1 MTWSE
6 LFPARTLGIT
16 AGAAALL
23 AAIGLATSAGLV
35 LGNATTSVPRGIYLK
50 ADPGAATYVTF
61 CLGKRHAA
69 AAWYGL
75 VCSPDNPDG
84 VRILKRLVERRDGA
98 VIVEGDEPR
107 ALDSRVVGPVRL
119 DEIRGWWRP
128 LIRWGAGGNG
138 D

>member
-6 LFPARTLGIT
+6 VFPARALGMT
-16 AGAAALL
+16 AGTTALL
-23 AAIGLATSAGLV
+23 AAIGIASSAGLI
-35 LGNATTSVPRGIYLK
+35 LGNATTSVPRGIYVK
-50 ADPGAATYVTF
+50 ADPAAATYVSF
-61 CLGKRHAA
+61 CLGERHGN

-84 VRILKRLVERRDGA
+84 VRVLKRLVERREGA

-119 DEIRGWWRP
+119 HEIRGWWRP
-128 LIRWGAGGNG
+128 LIQWGAENNG